1 MKFKCAAAIA
11 ALLVGAPLMSAAA
24 PDAKKA
30 EPPAKEAKAEKA
42 EKPAKEAKAATKE
55 TKPEKEAAKPAK
67 DAKDAKPA
75 KDAKEAPLPEKP
87 DEAAVA
93 KALKAKKPMYTRF
106 ADAKEAAWNCQQ
118 PLFVALLA
126 DNDEKSKKLE
136 SKALRQKAFVKD
148 FAPANCVLL
157 IWRLKP
163 SKPEVPQYQG
173 RGRRRAPPPPK
184 PTTIEARTLKTQESD
199 FLTKFAVSQQAKS
212 NAKKRGGPELKFTS
226 ISCYPTIVCV
236 DPGCRK
242 LYFRDPKYDASLG
255 SPNASFGAWL
265 TQTVDMFRKT
275 KRELVISPA
284 VQKILDNP
292 TEPKKWK

>member
-1 MKFKCAAAIA
+1 MKVKFKCTVAIA
-11 ALLVGAPLMSAAA
+11 ALLAGAPMISAAA

-30 EPPAKEAKAEKA
+30 DPPAKEAKAEKSEKA
-42 EKPAKEAKAATKE
+42 EKPAK
-55 TKPEKEAAKPAK
+55 
-67 DAKDAKPA
+67 
-75 KDAKEAPLPEKP
+75 AKEVPLPEKP

-106 ADAKEAAWNCQQ
+106 ADAKEAAWNCQL

-126 DNDEKSKKLE
+126 DNDEKSKRLE
-136 SKALRQKAFVKD
+136 SKALRHKAFAKD
-148 FAPANCVLL
+148 LAPANCVLL

-173 RGRRRAPPPPK
+173 RGRRRAQPPPK
-184 PTTIEARTLKTQESD
+184 PTTIEARTLKAQESD

>member
-1 MKFKCAAAIA
+1 MKMKFKCAAAIA
-11 ALLVGAPLMSAAA
+11 ALLAGAPLISAAAA

-30 EPPAKEAKAEKA
+30 EAPAKEAKAEKA
-42 EKPAKEAKAATKE
+42 Q
-55 TKPEKEAAKPAK
+55 
-67 DAKDAKPA
+67 
-75 KDAKEAPLPEKP
+75 EAPLPEKP

-106 ADAKEAAWNCQQ
+106 AEAKEAAWKCQQ

-136 SKALRQKAFVKD
+136 SKALRQKAFAKD

-163 SKPEVPQYQG
+163 STDVPQSQA
-173 RGRRRAPPPPK
+173 RGRRRGPPPK
-184 PTTIEARTLKTQESD
+184 PTMIETRTLKAQESE
-199 FLTKFAVSQQAKS
+199 FLTKFAVSQQAKA
-212 NAKKRGGPELKFTS
+212 NAKRKGDPEPKFS
-226 ISCYPTIVCV
+226 SLSCYPTVVCV

-265 TQTVDMFRKT
+265 SQTVDMFRTT
-275 KRELVISPA
+275 KREPVVVPS

>member
-1 MKFKCAAAIA
+1 MNIRFRYVAAVV
-11 ALLVGAPLMSAAA
+11 ALLVASPLVSTAA

-30 EPPAKEAKAEKA
+30 DAPAKEAKAEKA
-42 EKPAKEAKAATKE
+42 EKLAKEAKAEKAEKNAKE
-55 TKPEKEAAKPAK
+55 
-67 DAKDAKPA
+67 
-75 KDAKEAPLPEKP
+75 AKEAPLPEKP

-106 ADAKEAAWNCQQ
+106 AEAKEAAWKCQQ

-136 SKALRQKAFVKD
+136 SKALRQRAFAKD
-148 FAPANCVLL
+148 FVPANCVLL

-163 SKPEVPQYQG
+163 SRPEIPQYHG
-173 RGRRRAPPPPK
+173 RGRRRAPPPK
-184 PTTIEARTLKTQESD
+184 PTVIETRSIKAQESE
-199 FLTKFAVSQQAKS
+199 FLTKFAVSQQARAV
-212 NAKKRGGPELKFTS
+212 AKRRGDPEPKYTS
-226 ISCYPTIVCV
+226 LSCYPTVVCV

-242 LYFRDPKYDASLG
+242 LYFRDPKYDTSLG

-265 TQTVDMFRKT
+265 SQTVDMFRTT
-275 KRELVISPA
+275 KRELVIVPS